1 MAVNKRDEAILRFL
15 AEKDIAL
22 PPRPL
27 YENLRL
33 EGATFSYRTVS
44 RRLKHLHEL
53 GLVERALEEKGYYR
67 ITEQGEDYLEGERD
81 ASELEGDQGTSF
93 D

>member
-44 RRLKHLHEL
+44 RRLNHLHEL
-53 GLVERALEEKGYYR
+53 GLVEKVLQEKGYYQ
-67 ITEQGEDYLEGERD
+67 ITQEGHDYLESG
-81 ASELEGDQGTSF
+81 ELETNQT
-93 D
+93 